1 MAGYPVKTGKPANR
15 QTGKQIMSY
24 KVKLDVFEGPLD
36 LLLYLIQKE
45 EVDIY
50 DIPIAKIT
58 DQYLEYMELMQLLD
72 LNIAGEFLVM
82 AATLMHIKSKML
94 LPPDQTDEV
103 KEEEDP
109 RAELVKR
116 LLEYKK
122 FKEAASELSH
132 MESHQKHF
140 FTRVPGG
147 IKPPEIETKPE
158 FFEASL
164 FDLITAFTKVLKDI
178 PKETF
183 YQVIKDEFTVS
194 EKIHDI
200 LHILVDKSSIFF
212 TELFKTARNKFEVVT
227 TFLAILELIKIREV
241 IVRQISPF
249 GDIEVIK
256 NTQTM
261 TPAASDEAGQGVR
274 REKEPEE
281 KNG

>member
-1 MAGYPVKTGKPANR
+1 
-15 QTGKQIMSY
+15 MSY
-24 KVKLDVFEGPLD
+24 KVKLEVFDGPLD
-36 LLLYLIQKE
+36 LLLYLIKKE
-45 EVDIY
+45 ELDIY

-58 DQYLEYMELMQLLD
+58 DQYLEYLELMQLLD
-72 LNIAGEFLVM
+72 LNIAGEFIVM

-94 LPPDQTDEV
+94 LPPDEAEGEE

-122 FKEAASELSH
+122 FKEAAAELSH
-132 MESHQKHF
+132 MESQQKHF
-140 FTRVPGG
+140 FPRVGSSAP
-147 IKPPEIETKPE
+147 KEAVPLEDE

-200 LHILVDKSSIFF
+200 LHILVENQAIFF
-212 TELFKTARNKFEVVT
+212 TDLFKKAKNKTEIIT
-227 TFLAILELIKIREV
+227 IFLALLELIRLKEV
-241 IVRQISPF
+241 LVRQPAPF
-249 GDIEVIK
+249 AEIEIIK
-256 NTQTM
+256 N
-261 TPAASDEAGQGVR
+261 AEAIKPSGT
-274 REKEPEE
+274 
-281 KNG
+281 NG